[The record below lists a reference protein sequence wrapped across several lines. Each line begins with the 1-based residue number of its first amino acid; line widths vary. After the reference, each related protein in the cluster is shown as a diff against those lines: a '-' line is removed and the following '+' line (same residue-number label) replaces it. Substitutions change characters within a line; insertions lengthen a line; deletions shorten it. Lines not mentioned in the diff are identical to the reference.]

1 MVKDDDVVDE
11 NPIDDVNI
19 EMDGG
24 VSKGDVEAQ
33 VGAVSRATD
42 KTLNAGNTAIEKMN
56 DVDAAADQMNANM
69 ETAGHDGGDGG
80 VSKSIKD
87 APEAATGGCA
97 EGCGPI
103 GGWLSVFG
111 DMFSVLSAP
120 VAGPCWVW
128 WFYILLVLGTFAFF
142 IINLALLMDE
152 WYDTTLTEVTLKY
165 EAELSYPDIYLCL
178 PAAVYYH
185 AFMCCAPD
193 CTPTNSGGTDAFS
206 KCGSWGF
213 LGMADSGKTGC
224 RSMGKFND
232 FSRHYRATSCPYTTH
247 VGANFPSQRN
257 YILKNTQIS
266 SIGAYENITL
276 KGKAYQDIPDMF
288 ADLMGGDSG
297 GGDSGGGDRCGE
309 AGVQDGCNQQTGDGC
324 SGDGCNQQTGPERRS
339 SPRAP
344 RRKLKSGRRLLQ
356 QLPDLST
363 LKVGYAQFPV
373 HDYATGLE
381 DALPQL
387 KVDKTMQFGGSDN
400 GGQMD
405 NTTVKSICYYFKVT
419 DAAAA
424 TATHGSQSYLQ
435 SMFLATMTDALMREL
450 PHLKMYLVPPGSP
463 PTLRGKVLAT
473 EITWPAVAMKT
484 IGDIT
489 VDKYKDTSK
498 GATDWTFIYNMGL
511 SSQPIVGQLAILAP
525 AVDGSTA
532 TSQASTNNTFD
543 GSTSFEMVNEFRY
556 EYSDKLNFN
565 LTAIEVSLKAIFKA
579 MASGSSP
586 DAVKLADPLSKC
598 YLSGGINPSSESSS
612 APAGSGGTSTSPV
625 NTGFFGTNMVPAFNA
640 LTISNFVVREIVVR
654 HRTVAEYWAAIGGLF
669 AGSLLILSLFFA
681 ASGVS
686 HNNRQVQTFNFIGG
700 DTKEEWLKEY
710 EPAEVS
716 LLEALEKR
724 VKELEEASQI

>member
-19 EMDGG
+19 EMDVG

-87 APEAATGGCA
+87 APGAATGGCA
-97 EGCGPI
+97 EDCGPI

-165 EAELSYPDIYLCL
+165 ESELSYPDIYLCL

-185 AFMCCAPD
+185 AFKCCAQD
-193 CTPTNSGGTDAFS
+193 CNSTHSGGNSGFN

-213 LGMADSGKTGC
+213 LGMADNGKTGC
-224 RSMGKFND
+224 KSMGKFND

-257 YILKNTQIS
+257 YFLQNTQIS
-266 SIGAYENITL
+266 SLQPAVHFKLNNETFDPAAGPPS
-276 KGKAYQDIPDMF
+276 Q
-288 ADLMGGDSG
+288 GGDSG
-297 GGDSGGGDRCGE
+297 GGDSGGGDPGGG
-309 AGVQDGCNQQTGDGC
+309 AGVPDGCNQQTGDGC
-324 SGDGCNQQTGPERRS
+324 SGPERRS

-344 RRKLKSGRRLLQ
+344 GRRLLQ
-356 QLPDLST
+356 QPPDLST
-363 LKVGYAQFPV
+363 LEISYQQFAL
-373 HDYATGLE
+373 HDYATSLE
-381 DALPQL
+381 DALPEL
-387 KVDKTMQFGGSDN
+387 RVDETTQFGGSQY
-400 GGQMD
+400 GGGMD
-405 NTTVKSICYYFKVT
+405 NTTYKSICYYFKVT

-450 PHLKMYLVPPGSP
+450 PHLKMYLTPPGKP

-473 EITWPAVAMKT
+473 EITWPAVSMKT

-489 VDKYKDTSK
+489 VDKYMDTSK
-498 GATDWTFIYNMGL
+498 GETDWTFIYSMGL

-525 AVDGSTA
+525 AAPD
-532 TSQASTNNTFD
+532 QINNTHMDQF
-543 GSTSFEMVNEFRY
+543 GVNITTLETPQITTLETPHMVNKFRY
-556 EYSDKLNFN
+556 EYDDVLNTN
-565 LTAIEVSLKAIFKA
+565 LTAIVENIKTQFSGAGGGNKTEVKS
-579 MASGSSP
+579 
-586 DAVKLADPLSKC
+586 VSKC
-598 YLSGGINPSSESSS
+598 YLSGGANP
-612 APAGSGGTSTSPV
+612 GSGTFTGEPAPV

-654 HRTVAEYWAAIGGLF
+654 HRTVSEYWAAIGGLF

-700 DTKEEWLKEY
+700 DTKEEWLKKY